1 MLKGLRFFL
10 FLVCVGYSFG
20 IAQST
25 ETQVRAA
32 IEFESRKMYK
42 SAEREYS
49 SAIRADAFTDT
60 LFLRRGY
67 VRLKLGKYEEAIDD
81 FNNFLKISP
90 MDPLG
95 FIGIAKAKYFL
106 NDFRGSIKDLDQA
119 IRFDPENAKYYL
131 ERANVKLKMDNLDG
145 AIADYGL
152 TISFSKQNIDAH
164 FLRAHAY
171 VLRMDYPLAIQDY
184 SAVIN
189 YDQNNSE
196 ALYNRA
202 VLLFEMGLTEA
213 ACEDWR
219 VCVQL
224 GKPEAIKWVQQ
235 YCKK

>member
-1 MLKGLRFFL
+1 MLQGLRFFL
-10 FLVCVGYSFG
+10 FLFTICYSVLF
-20 IAQST
+20 AQST

-32 IEFESRKMYK
+32 IEFENRKMYK
-42 SAEREYS
+42 SAEREYN

-60 LFLRRGY
+60 LFLRRGN

-90 MDPLG
+90 MDPTGFVALG
-95 FIGIAKAKYFL
+95 KAKFL
-106 NDFRGSIKDLDQA
+106 LHDYN
-119 IRFDPENAKYYL
+119 L

-152 TISFSKQNIDAH
+152 SISFSKQNIDAH

-171 VLRMDYPLAIQDY
+171 ILRMDYPLAIQDF
-184 SAVIN
+184 SSVLN
-189 YDQNNSE
+189 YEPGNLE

-202 VLLFEMGLTEA
+202 VLLYEMGLIEA
-213 ACEDWR
+213 ACEDWK

-224 GKPEAIKWVQQ
+224 GKAEAIKWVNQ